1 MKKQEQQNKEWE
13 ENYYPETTD
22 TPMTMTGDFFEQKL
36 KDEIVSTEEI
46 LKTYGNYKKR
56 AYYYEEVKSLME
68 EYANQ
73 FKKK

>member
-1 MKKQEQQNKEWE
+1 MKKQEQQNNEWE
-13 ENYYPETTD
+13 EFHHPEMANE
-22 TPMTMTGDFFEQKL
+22 PTMPGNFFETKL